1 MWMITICHRYRF
13 IPTPMSSPVVTSINT
28 YFGSKIHID
37 NWDIFTRTLDV
48 YLLILEIVVNTF
60 HVFFLAA
67 NY

>member
-1 MWMITICHRYRF
+1 M
-13 IPTPMSSPVVTSINT
+13 TPINT

-60 HVFFLAA
+60 HVFFFLAA
-67 NY
+67 DY